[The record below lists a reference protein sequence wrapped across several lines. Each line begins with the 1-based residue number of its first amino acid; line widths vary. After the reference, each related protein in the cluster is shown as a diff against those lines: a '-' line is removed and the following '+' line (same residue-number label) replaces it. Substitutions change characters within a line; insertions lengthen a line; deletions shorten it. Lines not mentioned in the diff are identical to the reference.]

1 MNEVHATPKQGK
13 TWVQVEEK
21 YAKLLKQ
28 EELRNEALK
37 RLNDIYGA
45 SNMKIMDDVYV
56 DTDTIRKNINKE
68 WRILRVMDEL
78 ENNSFIK
85 MFTDGWCA
93 TCSFDSAKCAEQ
105 KECEAYKTISQ
116 QWSDKGGDD
125 DEETV

>member
-1 MNEVHATPKQGK
+1 MNEQEHK
-13 TWVQVEEK
+13 TWTQVEEK

-37 RLNDIYGA
+37 RLNSIYGA

-56 DTDTIRKNINKE
+56 DTDTIRKNMNKK

-78 ENNSFIK
+78 EKNSFVK
-85 MFTDGWCA
+85 MWTEGWCS
-93 TCSFDSAKCAEQ
+93 TCNFDSAKCAEQ
-105 KECEAYKTISQ
+105 HECEAFKTVNKAIS
-116 QWSDKGGDD
+116 KGGDK